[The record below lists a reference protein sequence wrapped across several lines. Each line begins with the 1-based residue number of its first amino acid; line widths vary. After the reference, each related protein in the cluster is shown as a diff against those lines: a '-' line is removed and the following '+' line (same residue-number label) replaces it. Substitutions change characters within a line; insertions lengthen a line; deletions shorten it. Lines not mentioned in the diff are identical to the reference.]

1 MPNRKPIAAALAAL
15 SLAGTG
21 HALAGDT
28 HKNEI
33 EILSISAPSSG
44 HAVGASEPLTVGG
57 ARTRT
62 VPTTPLDDARLVSR
76 GPVAGASDST
86 YEVYMPI
93 KLENTRVLPV
103 KGPQLKAETGTGGGD
118 STVWVR
124 MAQPHTTTSVM
135 PPRLGWEVQVDSAAK
150 TALPGPSQTP
160 RTAGDLA
167 ATPGQKPPSGYMK
180 YKLEDVMVSHVSP
193 PRTSD
198 SAPPAA
204 RDLAPRTEEQKYM
217 EFKLKEVLI
226 SGVIANGNP
235 AQSPKSPGV
244 PPSPASTG
252 LLKFEGGSGKP
263 AIAINTP
270 LRTVISGSP
279 VAGGSSTMLMAGE
292 KLQRQA
298 PSLATPTGRR

>member
-15 SLAGTG
+15 SLAGAG
-21 HALAGDT
+21 HALAGDK

-57 ARTRT
+57 GRTRT

-86 YEVYMPI
+86 YEVYLPI
-93 KLENTRVLPV
+93 KLEDTRVLPV
-103 KGPQLKAETGTGGGD
+103 KGPQLKAETGAGGGD
-118 STVWVR
+118 SSVWVR

-150 TALPGPSQTP
+150 TAPPAGGMRPGPM
-160 RTAGDLA
+160 
-167 ATPGQKPPSGYMK
+167 PGETSGEQKYIK
-180 YKLEDVMVSHVSP
+180 IELEDVMVSHVSP
-193 PRTSD
+193 TRSPKS
-198 SAPPAA
+198 P
-204 RDLAPRTEEQKYM
+204 DLVAPRGDEQKYM

-263 AIAINTP
+263 AIAVKTP
-270 LRTVISGSP
+270 LRR
-279 VAGGSSTMLMAGE
+279 L
-292 KLQRQA
+292 
-298 PSLATPTGRR
+298 